1 MILKRPS
8 FRRGG
13 NSGIAMLRQ
22 RYQRGS
28 NQNFLNP
35 GKSQTV
41 ADFYKQKGERM
52 EQTGKVLQS
61 FLKLTQ
67 EVLAHIED
75 MIFLKDHQLLL
86 KQLYRTK
93 KQR

>member
-28 NQNFLNP
+28 DQSFLNP
-35 GKSQTV
+35 GAPKTIQ
-41 ADFYKQKGERM
+41 DFYKDLELKKGKRLV
-52 EQTGKVLQS
+52 KVLKS
-61 FLKLTQ
+61 FLKLNQDSQALT
-67 EVLAHIED
+67 ED
-75 MIFLKDHQLLL
+75 MKFLNNPLLL
-86 KQLYRTK
+86 
-93 KQR
+93 